1 MSLRR
6 AQPQEK
12 CLILQRELLRKGTLY
27 EDRDF
32 PPIFR
37 SLFTKTRPS
46 VPLQWKRPKDICKTT
61 PKFFSKGVS
70 RTDIAQGRMLNCW
83 FVAAVA
89 SLTDSEELFY
99 AVCPPDQSFDP
110 GNYCGMFRF
119 NFWRFGEW
127 VEVIIDD
134 YLPTHN
140 GKLYFARSSDPE
152 EFWSPLLEKAYA
164 KICGSYEAMGL
175 GHISEALQDFTGG
188 VIEMINL
195 KTPPRDIYKV
205 LQKAHD
211 RHSLMGA
218 SIETSSQETQ
228 KTLPN
233 GLITGHAYSI
243 TGVTKV
249 NLPPFRGI
257 PEAKLI
263 RLRNPHGNSSEWK
276 GAWSDRSDEW
286 NLLSPEERKRLN
298 LVFDDDGEFW
308 MTMEDFQANFTR
320 IEICMLTPDSVLE
333 PDERKS
339 WKIKREK
346 GRWQADAS
354 AGGCRN
360 FIETFH
366 INPQIRIQ
374 LQDPDEDDDE
384 DRCSIVVS
392 LMRIDRK
399 RTPATEKPPI
409 GFAIY
414 KVPGD
419 LRDTKDRFG
428 RRFFETTKAQ
438 MMTNSFT
445 KLREISCRYSLPQGE
460 YVIVPSTFYPRQ
472 ESEFLLRIFSE
483 KPHEAGEVDVETKL
497 MRLPKPAVSSEEAG
511 DIDGQF
517 WTTFQKF
524 AGEDGEIDQYELQAI
539 LSQAFVSVLNS
550 NAFSLEA
557 CRSMITMFDKD
568 KTGALGYSEFRG
580 LWTILGM
587 WKETFHRFDKDKSG
601 DMNLYELRDALN
613 HLGYQLSNNALSSI
627 ILRYHNKKGTI
638 AFDIFIQ
645 ILVRV
650 IVMFDTFRS
659 HVTKRGGRTEK
670 AVFTIDDFIEST
682 LTV

>member
-12 CLILQRELLRKGTLY
+12 YLSLQRELLRKGALY

-46 VPLQWKRPKDICKTT
+46 VTLQWKRPKDICETE
-61 PKFFSKGVS
+61 PKFFAKGVS

-89 SLTDSEELFY
+89 SLTDTEELFY
-99 AVCPPDQSFDP
+99 AVCPTDQSFDQ
-110 GNYCGMFRF
+110 GSYCGMFRF

-134 YLPTHN
+134 FLPTHN
-140 GKLYFARSSDPE
+140 GKLYYARSSDPN
-152 EFWSPLLEKAYA
+152 EFWSALLEKAYA
-164 KICGSYEAMGL
+164 KVCGSYEAMGL
-175 GHISEALQDFTGG
+175 GRISEALQDFTGG

-195 KTPPRDIYKV
+195 QSPPPDLYKV
-205 LQKAHD
+205 LTKAHE

-218 SIETSSQETQ
+218 SIETTSKDVQ
-228 KTLPN
+228 KSLPN

-243 TGVTKV
+243 TSVAKV
-249 NLPPFRGI
+249 NLPYFRGI

-263 RLRNPHGNSSEWK
+263 RLRNPHGNSAEWR
-276 GAWSDRSDEW
+276 GPWSDRSDEW
-286 NLLSPEERKRLN
+286 NLLSAEERKRLN

-308 MTMEDFQANFTR
+308 MTMEDFQTNFTR
-320 IEICMLTPDSVLE
+320 IEICMLTADSILE

-339 WKIKREK
+339 WKIRREK
-346 GRWQADAS
+346 GRWQTDAS

-360 FIETFH
+360 FIDTFH
-366 INPQIRIQ
+366 INPQIRIH

-384 DRCSIVVS
+384 DHCSIVVS

-399 RTPATEKPPI
+399 RTPANDKPPI

-414 KVPGD
+414 KVPD
-419 LRDTKDRFG
+419 DMKDDQNRFD
-428 RRFFETTKAQ
+428 RRFFETTKALV
-438 MMTNSFT
+438 MTNSFT

-460 YVIVPSTFYPRQ
+460 YVIIPSTFYPRQ
-472 ESEFLLRIFSE
+472 EAEFLLRIFSE
-483 KPHEAGEVDVETKL
+483 KPHEAREVDVETKIT
-497 MRLPKPAVSSEEAG
+497 RPPKPTVSSNDAE
-511 DIDGQF
+511 DIDKNF
-517 WTTFQKF
+517 WKTFQKF
-524 AGEDGEIDQYELQAI
+524 AGEDGEIDQYELQEI
-539 LSQAFVSVLNS
+539 LSQAFVTVMNS
-550 NAFSLEA
+550 NLFSLEA
-557 CRSMITMFDKD
+557 CRSMIAMFDRD

-587 WKETFHRFDKDKSG
+587 WKETFHAYDKDNSG
-601 DMNLYELRDALN
+601 DMNLYELRDALI

-638 AFDIFIQ
+638 PFDIFIQ

-650 IVMFDTFRS
+650 IVMFDTFRR
-659 HVTKRGGRTEK
+659 HVIKRGGRSDK